1 MPLFDYAGFDASG
14 KKVAGSAEGA
24 GRRAVLAKL
33 RDDGI
38 YATEVV
44 ETKGESKKL
53 FGAFNR
59 QKVGVDDLSMATRQ
73 IAVLIGAGLT
83 LDETLATVGGQVE
96 NRSFGRA
103 LAMVREAVIQGEAL
117 HIALS
122 QHPLI
127 FSELYVNMIQVGEN
141 SGTLE
146 PTLQRLADFLEDQA
160 KLRGRILAAITY
172 PLLMAVVGG
181 AVLIFLVSFVVPKIT
196 RMIEDLGQAL
206 PLPTRILITTSHFL
220 SSYGWILL
228 IVSVV
233 VFVLLTRYLRTSAG
247 QLRRDTIALKLP
259 LFGRLNTQIAAA
271 RLTRTLA
278 TLLQSGMPMLKALE
292 IARQLV
298 GNRVFQKALTETS
311 LAVREGEGLAAPLRR
326 SQTLPTM
333 VTQMIAVGERSG
345 ELEKMLLRVADTY
358 EQQVDMAI
366 NRLLALLEPL
376 MILFMGGAVGFIVMA
391 ILLPIF
397 EASSGMK

>member
-1 MPLFDYAGFDASG
+1 M
-14 KKVAGSAEGA
+14 
-24 GRRAVLAKL
+24 
-33 RDDGI
+33 
-38 YATEVV
+38 
-44 ETKGESKKL
+44 
-53 FGAFNR
+53 
-59 QKVGVDDLSMATRQ
+59 
-73 IAVLIGAGLT
+73 
-83 LDETLATVGGQVE
+83 E
-96 NRSFGRA
+96 NRHFGRA
-103 LAMVREAVIQGEAL
+103 LALAREAIIQGESL
-117 HIALS
+117 HVALS
-122 QHPLI
+122 RHPRI
-127 FSELYVNMIQVGEN
+127 FSDLYVNMIQVGES

-146 PTLQRLADFLEDQA
+146 LTLERLADFLEEQA

-181 AVLIFLVSFVVPKIT
+181 SVLIFLVAFVVPKIT

-206 PLPTRILITTSHFL
+206 PLPTRLLIGVSHFL

-228 IVSVV
+228 ILLAIGF
-233 VFVLLTRYLRTSAG
+233 VFLARYLRTSEG
-247 QLRRDTIALKLP
+247 QLRRDTLALKLP

-298 GNRVFQKALTETS
+298 GNRVLQQALVETS
-311 LAVREGEGLAAPLRR
+311 MAVREGEGLAEPLRR
-326 SQTLPTM
+326 SKLLPAM
-333 VTQMIAVGERSG
+333 VTQMIAVGEKSG
-345 ELEKMLLRVADTY
+345 ELETMLLRVADTY

-366 NRLLALLEPL
+366 NRLLSLLEPL